1 MLKMALSVFLFII
14 GRSSTYSQFET
25 IVAKNEKAIVQ
36 LLSFDEY
43 GDLSYT
49 GTSFFIKPDG
59 TGLTNIHL
67 IRTGKTLYIKDY
79 KGIIYPI
86 KKITR
91 VCKSCDLAEFS
102 LDTSGIKFNY
112 LPISKIIPPKG
123 SKVFVIGN
131 PQDLSNTVSTGI
143 ISSIRLDNQVQKI
156 QITAPI
162 SNGSSGSPIMN
173 SDGKTIG
180 IASYR
185 ISDSQ
190 NLNFGFPMSCMD
202 QLVPNTEFE
211 INNKTSNKLFIL
223 DKKSDFDHSL
233 IINSI
238 ERNEENTILNMTYI
252 NKTLFDIDSVSFFIN
267 LEDKKES
274 IYIEDPSNGKK
285 YYPYDATISKSE
297 KQPTKIDLGK
307 KLQFKIMYPPI
318 SAAAILIIKDDNKDR
333 SWCFSNIQLDQC
345 NNRKKTLSKY
355 NEDDTIPHVLYLIQK
370 NKNNEAFEL
379 AKEYASHHPKDETA
393 QSVASISSYLVEN
406 IYDAVKYLNRAI
418 ELNPTNIENYKSLY
432 FINNIKNDHKE
443 AIDNLTKAIILNN
456 QNIELYKLRGQSY
469 LKLKSWSD
477 ASADLIKFINNGKI
491 LIADDYI
498 NLAKCKI
505 ELKDPIAF
513 SYLNKAFEI
522 AISDQTKDEIN
533 KLKTENSNLIK
544 LEN

>member
-1 MLKMALSVFLFII
+1 MLKMALSIFLLII
-14 GRSSTYSQFET
+14 GSSSSYSQFET

-43 GDLSYT
+43 GDLTFT
-49 GTSFFIKPDG
+49 GTAFLINPDG

-67 IRTGKTLYIKDY
+67 IRNGKSLYIKDY
-79 KGIIYPI
+79 KGSFYPI

-91 VCKSCDLAEFS
+91 VCNSCDLAEFS
-102 LDTSGIKFNY
+102 LDTTGIKFNY
-112 LPISKIIPPKG
+112 LPISKTIPPKG
-123 SKVFVIGN
+123 SKIFVIGN
-131 PQDLSNTVSTGI
+131 PQDMPNTVSTGI

-162 SNGSSGSPIMN
+162 SHGSSGSPIMN

-180 IASYR
+180 IASYI

-190 NLNFGFPMSCMD
+190 NLNFGFPISCMD

-211 INNKTSNKLFIL
+211 ISNKTSNKLFII
-223 DKKSDFDHSL
+223 DRKSEFDHSL
-233 IINSI
+233 VINSI
-238 ERNEENTILNMTYI
+238 ERNEKNTILNLTYT
-252 NKTLFDIDSVSFFIN
+252 NKTLFDLDSVSLFIN

-297 KQPTKIDLGK
+297 KQPTKIELGK

-318 SAAAILIIKDDNKDR
+318 SAGTSLIIKDDKKDR
-333 SWCFSNIQLDQC
+333 SWCFSNIQLDQS
-345 NNRKKTLSKY
+345 NNRKNTLSKY
-355 NEDDTIPHVLYLIQK
+355 SEDDTIPHELYLIQK

-393 QSVASISSYLVEN
+393 QSVASLSSYLVEN

-477 ASADLIKFINNGKI
+477 ASADLIKFINNGKK

-513 SYLNKAFEI
+513 SYLNKALEI
-522 AISDQTKDEIN
+522 AISDETKDEIN
-533 KLKTENSNLIK
+533 KLKTENSSLIK